1 MKKVFLVALSVS
13 FLMSCSN
20 SKNKKQEM
28 TEEQVEIVDNLEEA
42 NVVEVIEEVKFIS
55 PEEKFANKTIKV
67 KGEAGTSFKMYY
79 FDLTLHSNGYA
90 TDHFKSHEVVKVRGV
105 DRWYDNGEKKGTW
118 SMFTKEMGANTIVV
132 FEVAIGGNKHYFTEN
147 FDYYF
152 RSDDA
157 YFAFRS
163 FDTDKAF
170 KIVSHSVE

>member
-1 MKKVFLVALSVS
+1 MKKTLILALSAM
-13 FLMSCSN
+13 FMLSCSN
-20 SKNKKQEM
+20 SNSKMQQES
-28 TEEQVEIVDNLEEA
+28 EEVSEEVNQVE
-42 NVVEVIEEVKFIS
+42 VVEVVEEVKYAS
-55 PEEKFANKTIKV
+55 PEEKYAGKTIKL
-67 KGEAGTSFKMYY
+67 KGYFENGFTQYY
-79 FDLTLHSNGYA
+79 TETILYPDGYVS
-90 TDHFKSHEVVKVRGV
+90 DHFKSHEVVKVRGV